1 MKANIKKLTAIL
13 AASIMTLSVGA
24 LAACGSKDDSA
35 AGDRTKITFYPVAG
49 NQSVAM
55 KNLVDEYNKT
65 QGIIDNVFVKAD
77 YTQVDA
83 SSNHYSMCPTNVE
96 NVADVLTVSDRYVF
110 YGAGY
115 ASGSFYADLS
125 AMYNN
130 PELRTKDSD
139 GNYVLDLDIF
149 AEDSLNRFYYNRET
163 GEAGNPETGTLYAV
177 PYGSNPTFLMYNK
190 DYFDSANINII
201 SIKEEDL
208 ASYNQTNGTTFAPR
222 GYCEYTVAA
231 MPKAGLKISKNLDG
245 KDVVKVFNN
254 LIPMNYIE
262 LNTLSKWF
270 TSSYDTEANKKSP
283 CKYGVLNE
291 WWFSHGWPV
300 GGNSVAWSNEKNQ
313 HVFALGDSN
322 QSYMATAD
330 VTIDGTKYKKGDVL
344 GYNSRKYIAEHS
356 DADKTNLYAI
366 PTMYEQFRDFCAL
379 SQQKGKP
386 VDDDFNGYG
395 ISPDPNSFASSSKT
409 KYFTTG
415 EVAMLVESF
424 GSLTD
429 IKKMTRANIDAAPMY
444 TYREFE
450 GEGQQGNDKLQ
461 IVGENGFTGQVKV
474 VNGTAVKTNPVSSAD
489 NVGYA
494 IPANSTKKEAAFKF
508 IQYLCSA
515 KGQRFIVEANGY
527 APTAKEY
534 ALGEYANQANKLV
547 PNYAAIGM
555 MSAYSQIGDWSYC
568 GDKEWINDWS
578 EDLNKPVRN
587 GTMTLTTFFEK
598 WTPRVNDGASGYQK
612 HLKQAKYM
620 KIKWIGLK

>member
-1 MKANIKKLTAIL
+1 MKSSIKKLLAIIAVL
-13 AASIMTLSVGA
+13 VITLSLFVF
-24 LAACGSKDDSA
+24 AACDDNVD
-35 AGDRTKITFYPVAG
+35 AGDRTKITFYPAGG
-49 NQSVAM
+49 NQSAAM
-55 KNLVDEYNKT
+55 KNLVDQYNKT
-65 QGIIDNVFVKAD
+65 QGVIDNVFVKAD

-115 ASGSFYADLS
+115 ASGSFYTDLS

-130 PELRTKDSD
+130 SDLRTKDAD
-139 GNYVLDLDIF
+139 GNYVLDLSIF

-163 GEAGNPETGTLYAV
+163 GEAGNPQTGTLYAV

-190 DYFDSANINII
+190 DYFDEENINII
-201 SIKEEDL
+201 SVKEGDL
-208 ASYNQTNGTTFAPR
+208 DAYNQKNGTSYAPR
-222 GYCEYTVAA
+222 GYCEYTLSAT
-231 MPKAGLKISKNLDG
+231 PEAGLKTSKNLDG

-262 LNTLSKWF
+262 LNTLSRWF
-270 TSSYDTEANKKSP
+270 TKSYDAEANKTSP

-330 VTIDGTKYKKGDVL
+330 VTIDGVAYAKGDVL
-344 GYNSRKYIAEHS
+344 GYNSRKYVAEHN
-356 DADKTNLYAI
+356 DVDKTNLYAI
-366 PTMYEQFRDFCAL
+366 PTQYEQFRDFCAL

-386 VDDDFNGYG
+386 VDDGFNGYG
-395 ISPDPNSFASSSKT
+395 ISPDPNSFKDSSKT

-415 EVAMLVESF
+415 DVAMLVESF

-450 GEGQQGNDKLQ
+450 GEGQQGCDKLK
-461 IVGENGFTGQVKV
+461 IVGENGFTGQLKS
-474 VNGTAVKTNPVSSAD
+474 VNGTVIKTDPVSSAD

-494 IPANSTKKEAAFKF
+494 IPANSAKKEAAFKF
-508 IQYLCSA
+508 IQYLCSVQ
-515 KGQRFIVEANGY
+515 GQKFIAEANGY
-527 APTAKEY
+527 APTAKDY
-534 ALGEYANQANKLV
+534 ALGDYANQAKKLV

-555 MSAYSQIGDWSYC
+555 MSSYSQIGDWSYC
-568 GDKEWINDWS
+568 GDKEWITDWS
-578 EDLNKPVRN
+578 IDLNGPVRN
-587 GTMTLTTFFEK
+587 GTMTLTKFFET
-598 WTPRVNDGASGYQK
+598 WPSQIDDGANGYQK
-612 HLKQAKYM
+612 NLKQEKYM
-620 KIKWIGLK
+620 KIKWVGLK